1 MSINSSTNH
10 IMNNSDYEL
19 SDKDTLINQ
28 LKTQIFDLEQN
39 ARDYISLQTKCKKLA
54 NEANVLNEEKN
65 RLEFELKQKTQNSE
79 KIINE
84 LQSEKEN
91 LQNALEEK
99 LITNKTL
106 YNDNNNLFSTLESK
120 NQEVENLKE
129 ALAER
134 DDMISQL

>member
-106 YNDNNNLFSTLESK
+106 YNDNNNLFSTL
-120 NQEVENLKE
+120 
-129 ALAER
+129 
-134 DDMISQL
+134 